1 MSIYRQILKARAKR
15 WRLAPHA
22 DIPTVCVGNV
32 TVGGTGKTPHTEL
45 ILRLLQN
52 SNRWGLSNLAMLS
65 RGYKRRSKGYQQV
78 LCSSTASFAGDEALQ
93 IKKKFPAVSV
103 SVDKNRVRG
112 CAKLVEEGADII
124 VMDDAFQYNR
134 LRANLNIVM
143 VDYSRP
149 VFSDS
154 LLPFGR
160 LRDLPQRIFDA
171 EIIIVSKCPRG
182 MDSEEKAHFA
192 EKLCLHSYDASSCT
206 AITPEEKTL
215 KLLFSYIDY
224 CSLESVFPEA
234 DARYS
239 YSKSVV
245 LFTGIANDAPLRAWL
260 SDSYKIV
267 SVLSFPDHHKYSR
280 SDIERITAAANRYPT
295 SVLVTTEKD
304 AQRLLDC
311 GELPPEIRERLFVQ
325 PIKAAFGSE
334 EEQAALIEE
343 LEKL

>member
-1 MSIYRQILKARAKR
+1 MFIYRQILKARAKR
-15 WRLAPHA
+15 WRSAPHA
-22 DIPTVCVGNV
+22 SVPTVCVGNV

-45 ILRLLQN
+45 VLRLLQN
-52 SNRWGLSNLAMLS
+52 SNRWGLADLAMLS
-65 RGYKRRSKGYQQV
+65 RGYKRSSKGYQQV
-78 LCSSTASFAGDEALQ
+78 LSDSTASLAGDEALQ

-112 CAKLVEEGADII
+112 CAKLAEEGADII
-124 VMDDAFQYNR
+124 VLDDAFQYNR
-134 LRANLNIVM
+134 LHANLNIVM

-160 LRDLPQRIFDA
+160 LRDLPERIFEA
-171 EIIIVSKCPRG
+171 EIVIVSKCPRG
-182 MDSEEKAHFA
+182 IDSEEKACFA
-192 EKLCLHSYDASSCT
+192 EKLNLHGYNASSCT
-206 AITPEEKTL
+206 ALTPQEKTL
-215 KLLFSYIDY
+215 KLLFSNIDY
-224 CSLESVFPEA
+224 CPLEAVFPWA

-239 YSKSVV
+239 YSKNAV
-245 LFTGIANDAPLRAWL
+245 LFTGIANDVPLKAWL

-267 SVLSFPDHHKYSR
+267 AALSFPDHHKYSC
-280 SDIERITAAANRYPT
+280 SDIERIAAAASRYPT

-311 GELPPEIRERLFVQ
+311 SELPSEIRERLFVQ
-325 PIKAAFGSE
+325 PIKAAFTSE